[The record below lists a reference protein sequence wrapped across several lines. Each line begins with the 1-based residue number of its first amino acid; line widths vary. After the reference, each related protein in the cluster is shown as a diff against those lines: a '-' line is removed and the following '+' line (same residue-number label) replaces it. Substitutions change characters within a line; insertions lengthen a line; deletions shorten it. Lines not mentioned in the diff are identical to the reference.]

1 MVLIDSPWR
10 LRPDSRSTLFW
21 EGVLGCHAVMFPRP
35 WLSACFVW
43 GELQPA
49 AGESRRDELEPVCGR
64 QERLVHGFSLFGTQ
78 GMARRA
84 LVGEV
89 VEILAHLKM
98 RLRGS
103 ALL

>member
-1 MVLIDSPWR
+1 MEASARFVFHALLGKGPWMSCR
-10 LRPDSRSTLFW
+10 DVSTAL
-21 EGVLGCHAVMFPRP
+21 VIRMFC
-35 WLSACFVW
+35 L

-64 QERLVHGFSLFGTQ
+64 QERLVHGFSLIGTQ

-84 LVGEV
+84 PVGEV

-98 RLRGS
+98 RFGGS